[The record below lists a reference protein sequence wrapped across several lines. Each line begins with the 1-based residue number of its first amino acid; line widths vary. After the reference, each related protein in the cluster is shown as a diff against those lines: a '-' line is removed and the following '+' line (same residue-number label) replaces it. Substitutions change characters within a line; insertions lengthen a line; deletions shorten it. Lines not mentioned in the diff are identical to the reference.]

1 MIGYTL
7 VAQGDKLSNLQ
18 SIVGDMALPSGTKLR
33 LEADIISQNMPGGY
47 ISPAIIFNVAGMEN
61 IFRPYMPASI
71 ILDDVRAEG
80 TTLVVEMHATS
91 PFLVPVIAFIAANW
105 LSISITVGL
114 IGFALFTLI
123 GGVELGVNL
132 PAVVGQ
138 TITTAGNVVTGT
150 ASTVVKEA
158 VANPMST
165 GIIVIM
171 IVIAILIYQFARK

>member
-1 MIGYTL
+1 MLGYTL

-18 SIVGDMALPSGTKLR
+18 SLVGDMALPSGTKLR
-33 LEADIISQNMPGGY
+33 LEADIVSLNIPGGY
-47 ISPAIIFNVAGMEN
+47 ISPAVIFNVAGMED
-61 IFRPYMPASI
+61 IFRSHMPSSI

-91 PFLVPVIAFIAANW
+91 PFLVPVIEFIAANW

-123 GGVELGVNL
+123 GGVRLGVNL

-138 TITTAGNVVTGT
+138 AITTAGNVITET
-150 ASTVVKEA
+150 ATAVAKEA
-158 VANPMST
+158 AANPIST

-171 IVIAILIYQFARK
+171 IVVAVLIYQFARK